1 MHDKAHDW
9 NRTWYTPNPDLTQ
22 CFQNTVLV
30 WVPCIYLWVCAPFY
44 FLYLYCHDRG
54 HICMSCLCCTKVV
67 LGFLLASF
75 GFVEFFYI
83 LLERHSEIQ
92 QHTVFLV
99 SPVIRSLSV
108 VLAVLLIQYERRQ
121 GCRSSVFLFF
131 YWLLAIVCALVP
143 LRTKTQLAVEE
154 GFSSDAVRYAAFFS
168 YFALL
173 LAELVLSCFADQR
186 PFSTE
191 PNKETNP
198 CPDQDASFLSKILFW
213 WFTGL
218 VVKGYR
224 KPLKAEDL
232 WSLRKDDTSEKII
245 SDLEQEWTMECARL
259 QQKTDSLSPTATLGS
274 KMPDQAQ
281 LLRKLQ
287 KEQSSSFCLLRA
299 LARVFGPYFLSGT
312 LCLVVHD
319 VFMFSIPQVLS
330 LLLAFMSD
338 ADAPLW
344 KGYFYAALM
353 FLVSCM
359 QSLFNHQYM
368 YSCFTVGMRVKTAVM
383 GLVYRKSLV
392 ITNAARRTSTV
403 GEIVNLVSADT
414 QKLMDFVVYFNAV
427 WLAPIEITLCLFFL
441 WQHLGPS
448 ALAGIATIILIFP
461 LNGVIAKQRSKLQEV
476 QMKHT
481 DGRIKLMNE
490 ILNGIKILKF
500 YAWEKAF
507 LERVLGYRAK
517 ELKALKKS
525 QILYSIS
532 IASFN
537 SSTFLIAFVM
547 FGVYVLIDERN
558 VLDAQ
563 KVFVSMALI
572 NILKTPLSLLPFS
585 MSTTMQHSTGTEL
598 THSDTALQHS
608 TGTELAHS
616 DTALQHSTG
625 TELAH
630 SDTALQHSTGTELAH
645 SDTALQHSTG
655 TELAHSDTA
664 LQHSTGTELTHSDTV
679 LQHSTGTELAHSD
692 TALQHSTGTELTHSD
707 TALQHSTG
715 TVLTHSDTVL
725 QHSTG
730 TELAHSDTALK
741 HSTGTEL
748 THSDTVL
755 QHSTGTELTYSDTAL
770 QHSTGTELTYSDTA
784 LQHSTGTELTYSDT
798 ALQHSTGTELTY
810 SDTALQHST
819 GTELTYSDTAL
830 QHSTGTELAH
840 SDTALQHSTGT
851 ELTHSDTALQH
862 STGTELTHSEATKI
876 PNRLI
881 RRHNSQALV
890 SLKRL
895 GKFLCQEELK
905 SDSVDRKPLHPAG
918 SSVLVENGTF
928 SWSRDGAPCLKRIS
942 VSVAR
947 GSLVAV
953 VGHVGSGK
961 SSLLSALLG
970 EMEKKNGRV
979 SLQGSVAY
987 VPQQAWIQ
995 NATLRDNIVFGQ
1007 ERKERWYQ
1015 RVVEACALVDDLEI
1029 LPAGDE
1035 TEIGE
1040 KGLNL
1045 SGGQKQRVSL
1055 ARAVYREAD
1064 VYLLDDPLSAVD
1076 AHVGQHIFQKVI
1088 GPKGVLRDRTRVLVT
1103 HGLSYL
1109 PQVDLIL
1116 VLVDGEITEM
1126 GSYQELLNRQG
1137 AFAEFIHAYTTCYT
1151 YNAIQVCLVQCSG
1164 PYSQVLH
1171 EMLYVS
1177 ADPCVNVAGTR
1188 KSSSRLSVTDYMPV
1202 PRDLSQEQIVS
1213 GDTGSTS
1220 LQNVEPNSDT
1230 DQPQAAKDAGKLT
1243 EADRAKTGRVK
1254 MAIYMEYFKTIGLA
1268 LILPIIFLYV
1278 FQQAASISYNYWLS
1292 MWADDPVVNGTQLDT
1307 DFKLGVYGALGF
1319 AQGIAIF
1326 GTTVAISVGGIIAS
1340 RHLHQDLLHNMLR
1353 SPMSFFERT
1362 PSGNLLN
1369 RFSKEVD
1376 AIDCMIP
1383 DGLKM
1388 MLGYLFKLL
1397 EICIIVLLATPIT
1410 AVIILP
1416 LGLFYG
1422 FIQSFYV
1429 ATSCQLRRLESVS
1442 RSPIY
1447 THFNETVQGASV
1459 IRAFGEQPRF
1469 ILQTNQ
1475 RVDENQ
1481 KSYFPRFVATRW
1493 LAVNLEFLGNCIVL
1507 SAAIFSVMGK
1517 GILSP
1522 GIVGLSVSHALQVT
1536 GILSWIVRSWT
1547 DVENNIVSVERVKEY
1562 ADTPKEVGIVGRTG
1576 AGKSSLALGIFRILE
1591 AAKGEIYI
1599 DGINIAEIGLHELR
1613 SRITIIPQD
1622 PVLFSGTLRMNL
1634 DPFDAYSDEEVW
1646 NSLELAH
1653 LKNFVSGLPDRLN
1666 HECSEGGENLSLG
1679 QRQLVCL
1686 ARALLR
1692 KTKILV
1698 LDEAT
1703 AAVDLET
1710 DNLIQSTIRS
1720 QFEQCTVLTIAHRL
1734 NTVMDYTRYNAGA
1747 ARGRREQPGQ
1757 GNTVGLGCPITVLEG
1772 TPGLTGTIR

>member
-1 MHDKAHDW
+1 MTHL
-9 NRTWYTPNPDLTQ
+9 R
-22 CFQNTVLV
+22 
-30 WVPCIYLWVCAPFY
+30 
-44 FLYLYCHDRG
+44 
-54 HICMSCLCCTKVV
+54 
-67 LGFLLASF
+67 
-75 GFVEFFYI
+75 
-83 LLERHSEIQ
+83 
-92 QHTVFLV
+92 
-99 SPVIRSLSV
+99 
-108 VLAVLLIQYERRQ
+108 
-121 GCRSSVFLFF
+121 RSSLT
-131 YWLLAIVCALVP
+131 WSRSGPWSVP
-143 LRTKTQLAVEE
+143 
-154 GFSSDAVRYAAFFS
+154 
-168 YFALL
+168 
-173 LAELVLSCFADQR
+173 
-186 PFSTE
+186 
-191 PNKETNP
+191 
-198 CPDQDASFLSKILFW
+198 
-213 WFTGL
+213 
-218 VVKGYR
+218 GYN
-224 KPLKAEDL
+224 
-232 WSLRKDDTSEKII
+232 S
-245 SDLEQEWTMECARL
+245 
-259 QQKTDSLSPTATLGS
+259 S

-287 KEQSSSFCLLRA
+287 KEQSSGFCLLRA

-392 ITNAARRTSTV
+392 ITNAARRTCTV

-585 MSTTMQHSTGTEL
+585 MSTTMQ
-598 THSDTALQHS
+598 
-608 TGTELAHS
+608 
-616 DTALQHSTG
+616 
-625 TELAH
+625 
-630 SDTALQHSTGTELAH
+630 
-645 SDTALQHSTG
+645 
-655 TELAHSDTA
+655 
-664 LQHSTGTELTHSDTV
+664 
-679 LQHSTGTELAHSD
+679 
-692 TALQHSTGTELTHSD
+692 
-707 TALQHSTG
+707 
-715 TVLTHSDTVL
+715 
-725 QHSTG
+725 
-730 TELAHSDTALK
+730 
-741 HSTGTEL
+741 
-748 THSDTVL
+748 
-755 QHSTGTELTYSDTAL
+755 
-770 QHSTGTELTYSDTA
+770 
-784 LQHSTGTELTYSDT
+784 
-798 ALQHSTGTELTY
+798 
-810 SDTALQHST
+810 
-819 GTELTYSDTAL
+819 
-830 QHSTGTELAH
+830 
-840 SDTALQHSTGT
+840 
-851 ELTHSDTALQH
+851 
-862 STGTELTHSEATKI
+862 
-876 PNRLI
+876 
-881 RRHNSQALV
+881 ALV

-1015 RVVEACALVDDLEI
+1015 QVVEACALVDDLEI

-1076 AHVGQHIFQKVI
+1076 AHVGQHIFEKVI

-1137 AFAEFIHAYTTCYT
+1137 AFAEFIRAYTSTECKE
-1151 YNAIQVCLVQCSG
+1151 S
-1164 PYSQVLH
+1164 
-1171 EMLYVS
+1171 S
-1177 ADPCVNVAGTR
+1177 AHKGTR

-1220 LQNVEPNSDT
+1220 LQNVEPSSET

-1562 ADTPKEVGIVGRTG
+1562 ADTPKEAAWTLENSPLSPAWPQTGTIELRGYGLQYRKGLEWALKDISIHIQEREKVGIVGRTG

-1613 SRITIIPQD
+1613 TRITIIPQD

-1720 QFEQCTVLTIAHRL
+1720 QFEECTVLTIAHRL
-1734 NTVMDYTRYNAGA
+1734 NTVMDYTRVIVMDKGLIVESDSPSNLIGQ
-1747 ARGRREQPGQ
+1747 RGHFYRMCREASL
-1757 GNTVGLGCPITVLEG
+1757 V
-1772 TPGLTGTIR
+1772 

>member
-1 MHDKAHDW
+1 MDYFCSLSGLDPLWDW

-54 HICMSCLCCTKVV
+54 HIRMSCLCCTKVV

-121 GCRSSVFLFF
+121 GCRSSVFLFI
-131 YWLLAIVCALVP
+131 YWLLSIVCALVP
-143 LRTKTQLAVEE
+143 LRAKIQLAVEE

-287 KEQSSSFCLLRA
+287 KEQSSGFCLLRA

-392 ITNAARRTSTV
+392 ITNAARRTCTV

-585 MSTTMQHSTGTEL
+585 MSTTMQ
-598 THSDTALQHS
+598 
-608 TGTELAHS
+608 
-616 DTALQHSTG
+616 
-625 TELAH
+625 
-630 SDTALQHSTGTELAH
+630 
-645 SDTALQHSTG
+645 
-655 TELAHSDTA
+655 
-664 LQHSTGTELTHSDTV
+664 
-679 LQHSTGTELAHSD
+679 
-692 TALQHSTGTELTHSD
+692 
-707 TALQHSTG
+707 
-715 TVLTHSDTVL
+715 
-725 QHSTG
+725 
-730 TELAHSDTALK
+730 
-741 HSTGTEL
+741 
-748 THSDTVL
+748 
-755 QHSTGTELTYSDTAL
+755 
-770 QHSTGTELTYSDTA
+770 
-784 LQHSTGTELTYSDT
+784 
-798 ALQHSTGTELTY
+798 
-810 SDTALQHST
+810 
-819 GTELTYSDTAL
+819 
-830 QHSTGTELAH
+830 
-840 SDTALQHSTGT
+840 
-851 ELTHSDTALQH
+851 
-862 STGTELTHSEATKI
+862 
-876 PNRLI
+876 
-881 RRHNSQALV
+881 ALV

-1015 RVVEACALVDDLEI
+1015 QVVEACALVDDLEI

-1076 AHVGQHIFQKVI
+1076 AHVGQHIFEKVI

-1137 AFAEFIHAYTTCYT
+1137 AFAEFIRAYTSTECKE
-1151 YNAIQVCLVQCSG
+1151 S
-1164 PYSQVLH
+1164 
-1171 EMLYVS
+1171 S
-1177 ADPCVNVAGTR
+1177 AHKGTR

-1220 LQNVEPNSDT
+1220 LQNVEPSSET

-1562 ADTPKEVGIVGRTG
+1562 ADTPKEAAWTLENSPLSPAWPQTGTIELRGYGLQYRKGLEWALKDISIHIQEREKVGIVGRTG

-1613 SRITIIPQD
+1613 TRITIIPQD

-1720 QFEQCTVLTIAHRL
+1720 QFEECTVLTIAHRL
-1734 NTVMDYTRYNAGA
+1734 NTVMDYTRVIVMDKGLIVESDSPSNLIGQ
-1747 ARGRREQPGQ
+1747 RGHFYRMCREASL
-1757 GNTVGLGCPITVLEG
+1757 V
-1772 TPGLTGTIR
+1772 